1 MRDLLRSACLA
12 ALAALAV
19 VLSAPAGAGG
29 PAVVELFT
37 SQGCSTCP
45 PADRLLARLAE
56 RDDVVALSLHV
67 DYWDYLGWRDT
78 FARPEFGERQRGY
91 RDAWGK
97 SVIYTPQMVVQG
109 RHDVPA
115 ADEAAVS
122 VAIDRALAPV
132 RLIEVS
138 IRAEDGML
146 KCLIEPGPEPVT
158 GTVWIAKYTL
168 SETVEI
174 TRGENAGRTMTYRNV
189 VNSLMRM
196 GTWSG
201 GRTEEVEMPHPEP
214 GEGVAI
220 WIQDDASG
228 PIHAAAKIENPAR

>member
-1 MRDLLRSACLA
+1 MLGLLRSACLA
-12 ALAALAV
+12 LVVALAAAL
-19 VLSAPAGAGG
+19 PALAGG
-29 PAVVELFT
+29 AAVVELFT

-97 SVIYTPQMVVQG
+97 NVIYTPQMVVHG

-115 ADEAAVS
+115 ADDAAVS
-122 VAIDRALAPV
+122 ASIDRVLAPV
-132 RLIEVS
+132 PLIAVS
-138 IRAEDGML
+138 IRSDGGML
-146 KCLIEPGPEPVT
+146 KCLIEPGLRPVT

-168 SETVEI
+168 SQTVEI

-189 VNSLMRM
+189 VSSLMRM

-201 GRTEEVEMPHPEP
+201 GQAEEVEMPHPEP
-214 GEGVAI
+214 GEGVAV
-220 WIQDDASG
+220 WIQDGASG

>member
-1 MRDLLRSACLA
+1 MLGLLRSACLLLFA
-12 ALAALAV
+12 ALAAAL
-19 VLSAPAGAGG
+19 PASAGG

-97 SVIYTPQMVVQG
+97 SVVYTPQMVVHG

-115 ADEAAVS
+115 ADAAAVS
-122 VAIDRALAPV
+122 AAIDRAVAPA
-132 RLIEVS
+132 RLIQVS
-138 IRAEDGML
+138 IHSDGGML

-174 TRGENAGRTMTYRNV
+174 ARGENAGRTVTYRNV
-189 VNSLMRM
+189 VSSLMRM

-201 GRTEEVEMPHPEP
+201 GQAEEVEMPHPEP
-214 GEGVAI
+214 GEGVAV
-220 WIQDDASG
+220 WIQDGASG